1 MKYFDELMELETAL
15 IDIETHIA
23 LLDGF
28 VQGVESVDQITMIN
42 GLHGIASI
50 LKTDNKLL
58 SDLFIQLFNAIKEEA
73 NAEHI
78 KPKKSG
84 RKK

>member
-1 MKYFDELMELETAL
+1 MKHFEELMRLEAAL
-15 IDIETHIA
+15 IDTETHIA

-42 GLHGIASI
+42 GLHGVASI

-58 SDLFIQLFNAIKEEA
+58 TDLFIQLFNAIKEEA
-73 NAEHI
+73 NA
-78 KPKKSG
+78 KKSG